1 LKFGIAGGTGR
12 SAVLEGAEKQS
23 GNALCDHTVHDFLL
37 VEITFKVENQ
47 FYRIVKFEKM
57 EVDIMKILIPVESAV
72 MAEAQVDF
80 IINHKW
86 PGDLAF
92 QVLYALEPLIDADND
107 NDNEPQQAQM
117 SEWNRA
123 RGLKLITDV
132 SNMLRKAF
140 HNADILET
148 LETDYASE
156 LILDVAEQWDA
167 DLILMGA
174 HGRRMPAR
182 MTVGSV
188 STAVLGYADC
198 AVVVVRPAKKNP
210 GEQANKAKS
219 ESKSKLVGSSS

>member
-1 LKFGIAGGTGR
+1 
-12 SAVLEGAEKQS
+12 
-23 GNALCDHTVHDFLL
+23 
-37 VEITFKVENQ
+37 
-47 FYRIVKFEKM
+47 
-57 EVDIMKILIPVESAV
+57 MKILIPVESAV

-80 IINHKW
+80 IVNHKW

-92 QVLYALEPLIDADND
+92 QVLYALEPLFDVD

-132 SNMLRKAF
+132 SNILRKAF

-156 LILDVAEQWDA
+156 LILDIAEQWNA
-167 DLILMGA
+167 DLIVMGA

-188 STAVLGYADC
+188 STTVLGYADC
-198 AVVVVRPAKKNP
+198 AVVVVRPGKKNP
-210 GEQANKAKS
+210 GEQPNQAKS
-219 ESKSKLVGSSS
+219 ESKLAASSS